1 MERIHASPT
10 MAVVVVAGAGS
21 QALSWLLGV
30 PGASKTVLEVLVPYG
45 RRSMSEL
52 LGGEPDQF
60 VSPETARRMAE
71 AAFNRA
77 LHLRE
82 AEEPVV
88 GLACTASIATDRAK
102 RGEHRCFIAAW
113 DDAGVTLYDLKL
125 AKGERDR
132 PGEEEVVSRLVLRAL
147 AEACGIDGDLSLG
160 LIDGEKLHVLHTDH
174 SDPVKRLLA
183 SDSDVDFVVV
193 HPDGQVAVG
202 QRLKAAVFPGSFEP
216 LHWGHERLARVAS
229 EMLGID
235 VVFEISVT
243 NVDKPPLVEG
253 EVRSRLGQFRDRW
266 PVALTRAPTFREKAA
281 LFPGCP
287 FIIGWDTAVRLVH
300 PRYYGGSKAAMNA
313 ALGEIR
319 EAGCRFLVAGRA
331 HDAGYRTL
339 ADVDVPEEFAALFE
353 AIPESRFR
361 ADVSS
366 TEMRERTGT

>member
-1 MERIHASPT
+1 

-21 QALSWLLGV
+21 QALSWLLGM

-52 LGGEPDQF
+52 LGGEPEQF

-77 LHLRE
+77 LRLRE
-82 AEEPVV
+82 AQEPVV
-88 GLACTASIATDRAK
+88 GLACTASIATDRTK

-132 PGEEEVVSRLVLRAL
+132 PGEEDVVSRLVLRTL
-147 AEACGIDGDLSLG
+147 AEACGIDGELSLG
-160 LIDGEKLHVLHTDH
+160 LVDDEELHVLYTDH
-174 SDPVKRLLA
+174 ADPVKRLLA
-183 SDSDVDFVVV
+183 SESDVGFVMV
-193 HPDGQVAVG
+193 HPGGRVAVG
-202 QRLKAAVFPGSFEP
+202 QRLQAAVFPGSFEP

-229 EMLGID
+229 EMLGIE
-235 VVFEISVT
+235 VVFEISIT
-243 NVDKPPLVEG
+243 NVDKPPLEEG
-253 EVRSRLGQFRDRW
+253 EVRSRIRQFRDRW
-266 PVALTRAPTFREKAA
+266 PVALTRTPTFREKAA

-300 PRYYGGSKAAMNA
+300 PRYYGGSKADMNA

-319 EAGCRFLVAGRA
+319 TAGCRFLVAGRA
-331 HDAGYRTL
+331 QDAGYRTL
-339 ADVDVPEEFAALFE
+339 ADVDIPEEFAGLFE

-366 TEMRERTGT
+366 TEMRSG